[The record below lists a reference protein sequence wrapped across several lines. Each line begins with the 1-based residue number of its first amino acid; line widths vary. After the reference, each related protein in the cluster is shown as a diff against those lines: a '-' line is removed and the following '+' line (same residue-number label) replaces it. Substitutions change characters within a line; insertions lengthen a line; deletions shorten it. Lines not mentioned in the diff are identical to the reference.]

1 MARGLVRMER
11 ESGFCIWEQ
20 RGGKKKKKQHS
31 AVPNSESFCSQRATS
46 FKSEPA
52 SAQSC
57 ASSPAARADLRVWF
71 LLRVSR
77 PQGSSTQRRWKGSDQ
92 IS

>member
-20 RGGKKKKKQHS
+20 RQKDT
-31 AVPNSESFCSQRATS
+31 AVPNSESFCSQRS
-46 FKSEPA
+46 ISSKCEQQ

-57 ASSPAARADLRVWF
+57 ASRPAAKANLQVWF
-71 LLRVSR
+71 LLQVSR
-77 PQGSSTQRRWKGSDQ
+77 LQGSSTEILKSLDH